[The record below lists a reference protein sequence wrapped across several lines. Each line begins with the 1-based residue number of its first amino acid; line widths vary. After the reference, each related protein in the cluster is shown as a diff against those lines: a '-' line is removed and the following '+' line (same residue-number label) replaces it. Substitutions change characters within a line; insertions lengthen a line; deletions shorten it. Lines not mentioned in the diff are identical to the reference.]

1 MAEKD
6 YDRFSIDDVL
16 NAVSA
21 KRKEAKR
28 SGKKS
33 KPRTGSDKK
42 KKEKY
47 SKTKKHKDK
56 DY

>member
-1 MAEKD
+1 MEKD

-16 NAVSA
+16 SAVSA

-28 SGKKS
+28 NGKKS